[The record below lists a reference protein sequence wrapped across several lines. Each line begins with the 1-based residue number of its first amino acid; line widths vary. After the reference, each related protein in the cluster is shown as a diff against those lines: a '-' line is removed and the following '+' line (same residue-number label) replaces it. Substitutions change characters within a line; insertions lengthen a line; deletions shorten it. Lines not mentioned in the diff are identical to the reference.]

1 MLIHPGRVATPS
13 CDAPLAGSGP
23 WLPRAAPRMKHLRVR
38 RTSPLGLALLAVAA
52 LVTAGCHPRARG
64 RRAGHAQRDPALGT
78 LDRVGASP
86 GELGEDLAYARA
98 LLDGRLA
105 ATPPAHA
112 RRAAPRRAF
121 LTAFSP
127 GATPRVA
134 TALAPT
140 LGEAI
145 AISAQELRTLV
156 RVGGLDLASARLA
169 LDVAVGRS
177 NVGSAALGSSMSA
190 PPSLAALGAGGF
202 AISCADARLG
212 YVLPGELVTRGLIG
226 DEDGEPVLE
235 RARFDALLGARL
247 AGTSAGCRR
256 LRLATASVVEAS
268 ADAAHAGFVPLVRG
282 RPPRPAPASLDAA
295 MLSRRLR
302 LGADYLTRALGDD
315 GRFVYLYDPRR
326 DAPVDDDYNVI
337 RHAGAADAL
346 FEAFEELGDPRHLA
360 AGERALGWLDAQLRA
375 RGAGDGAGAD
385 AGDAAREIAWLPSDS
400 NALSP
405 IGGTGLALV
414 AIAKHAAVT
423 GPTRSTRELARMRAM
438 GNFLVR
444 QLAPDGHFEPFFESG
459 TPGPWSYVLYYHGE
473 AMLGLAR
480 LYAIDPDPRWLEA
493 LVRAAR
499 HRLATPY
506 EHPREA
512 GRDYWLAL
520 ALAELARATHDAAFS
535 ARAFTIAEASMRE
548 WDEDEA
554 DARDSGGAWSTAP
567 RCSPTATMSEALMA
581 TAALARHLGLDD
593 ARMLEHARRATSFV
607 LAAQLDEDGVYAAR
621 APRTALGG
629 VHGDPWT
636 DVVRIDD
643 VQHAMM
649 AMLGLLRVA
658 RDPAYGR

>member
-1 MLIHPGRVATPS
+1 
-13 CDAPLAGSGP
+13 
-23 WLPRAAPRMKHLRVR
+23 LPRAGARTKDLCVR
-38 RTSPLGLALLAVAA
+38 RPSPPDRARFSPAAPAALAA
-52 LVTAGCHPRARG
+52 LVLLGALVSGACHPRARG
-64 RRAGHAQRDPALGT
+64 RGAGHVRRDAALGT
-78 LDRVGASP
+78 LDRVGTSA

-98 LLDGRLA
+98 VLEGRND

-112 RRAAPRRAF
+112 RRPAPRRAF
-121 LTAFSP
+121 LSAFSA
-127 GATPRVA
+127 GAPPRVT

-140 LGEAI
+140 LGEAL
-145 AISAQELRTLV
+145 AISAQELRASV
-156 RVGGLDLASARLA
+156 RVGGLDTASVRLG
-169 LDVAVGRS
+169 LDVVVGRGQATPAS
-177 NVGSAALGSSMSA
+177 SAQEA
-190 PPSLAALGAGGF
+190 PSLASLGAGGF
-202 AISCADARLG
+202 AVACADARLG

-235 RARFDALLGARL
+235 RARFDALLTTRL
-247 AGTSAGCRR
+247 AGPSAGCRR
-256 LRLATASVVEAS
+256 LRLATTSVVEAGATRPS
-268 ADAAHAGFVPLVRG
+268 GGAVVPLVRG
-282 RPPRPAPASLDAA
+282 RPPRPPPASLDAP
-295 MLSRRLR
+295 LLTRRVR
-302 LGADYLTRALGDD
+302 LGADYLARALGAD

-346 FEAFEELGDPRHLA
+346 FEAYEELGDARHLA
-360 AGERALGWLDAQLRA
+360 AGERALGWLDDQLRA
-375 RGAGDGAGAD
+375 RGAGAD
-385 AGDAAREIAWLPSDS
+385 AADEIAWLPSES

-414 AIAKHAAVT
+414 AFAKHAAVT
-423 GPTRSTRELARMRAM
+423 RSTRYLARMRAM

-444 QLAPDGHFEPFFESG
+444 QLAPDGHFEPFFEG
-459 TPGPWSYVLYYHGE
+459 GAPRPWSYVLYYHGE
-473 AMLGLAR
+473 AMLGLMR
-480 LYAIDPDPRWLEA
+480 LYALDRDPRWLDA

-520 ALAELARATHDAAFS
+520 SLAELSRATHDAAFS

-554 DARDSGGAWSTAP
+554 DVRESGGAWSTAP
-567 RCSPTATMSEALMA
+567 RCSPTATMSEALTA
-581 TAALARHLGLDD
+581 TIALARHLGLEES
-593 ARMLEHARRATSFV
+593 RMLEHARRATSFV
-607 LAAQLDEDGVYAAR
+607 LGAQLDEDGVYAAR
-621 APRTALGG
+621 APNTALGG

-649 AMLGLLRVA
+649 AMLGLLRAV
-658 RDPAYGR
+658 RDPSFGRAGSPSPLGVAPLAGP

>member
-1 MLIHPGRVATPS
+1 
-13 CDAPLAGSGP
+13 
-23 WLPRAAPRMKHLRVR
+23 LPRAVAHTKNLRVR
-38 RTSPLGLALLAVAA
+38 RTSPLLFATLA
-52 LVTAGCHPRARG
+52 LVTFGASACHHGRG
-64 RRAGHAQRDPALGT
+64 HRVGHVQRDAALGT
-78 LDRVGASP
+78 LDRAGTSA

-98 LLDGRLA
+98 VLEGGA
-105 ATPPAHA
+105 TATPPAHA
-112 RRAAPRRAF
+112 RRPVPRRAF
-121 LTAFSP
+121 LTAFFE

-134 TALAPT
+134 TALAPS

-145 AISAQELRTLV
+145 AMSAQELRASV
-156 RVGGLDLASARLA
+156 RVAGLDVASARLT

-177 NVGSAALGSSMSA
+177 QAAPASAGA
-190 PPSLAALGAGGF
+190 PAHGIPSLAGLGAGGF
-202 AISCADARLG
+202 AIACADARLG

-226 DEDGEPVLE
+226 DDDGEPVLE
-235 RARFDALLGARL
+235 RERFDALLATRL
-247 AGTSAGCRR
+247 AGPSAGCRR
-256 LRLATASVVEAS
+256 LHLATASVVEAGGE
-268 ADAAHAGFVPLVRG
+268 AKRRAAVPLVRG
-282 RPPRPAPASLDAA
+282 RPPRPSPESLDVP
-295 MLSRRLR
+295 LLTRRVR
-302 LGADYLTRALGDD
+302 LGADYLARALGED

-346 FEAFEELGDPRHLA
+346 FEAYEELGDPRHLA
-360 AGERALGWLDAQLRA
+360 AGERAIAWLDAQLRA
-375 RGAGDGAGAD
+375 RGEGGDTAGAAD
-385 AGDAAREIAWLPSDS
+385 AIAWLPSDS

-414 AIAKHAAVT
+414 ALAKHAAVT
-423 GPTRSTRELARMRAM
+423 RSTRYLARMRAM

-444 QLAPDGHFEPFFESG
+444 QLAPDGHFEPFFEGG

-473 AMLGLAR
+473 AMLGLMR
-480 LYAIDPDPRWLEA
+480 LYALDRDPRWLDA

-520 ALAELARATHDAAFS
+520 SLAELARATHDAAFS

-554 DARDSGGAWSTAP
+554 DVRESGGAWSTAP
-567 RCSPTATMSEALMA
+567 RCSPTATMSEALTS

-593 ARMLEHARRATSFV
+593 ARMLAHARRATSFV

-621 APRTALGG
+621 APKTALGG

-649 AMLGLLRVA
+649 AMIGLLGVT

>member
-1 MLIHPGRVATPS
+1 M
-13 CDAPLAGSGP
+13 
-23 WLPRAAPRMKHLRVR
+23 PRADARTKDLRVR
-38 RTSPLGLALLAVAA
+38 RTSPGLWTLARLTRRTSVTLGVLVAFVALGAF
-52 LVTAGCHPRARG
+52 GCHPRSRG
-64 RRAGHAQRDPALGT
+64 RRARHVQRDAALGT
-78 LDRVGASP
+78 LDRAGTST

-98 LLDGRLA
+98 VLDGRSF

-112 RRAAPRRAF
+112 RRPAPRRAF
-121 LTAFSP
+121 LTAFFE

-145 AISAQELRTLV
+145 AISAQELRTSV
-156 RVGGLDLASARLA
+156 RVAGLDATSARLA
-169 LDVAVGRS
+169 LDVVVAR
-177 NVGSAALGSSMSA
+177 SAAA
-190 PPSLAALGAGGF
+190 PASPASPASPELSLAGLGAGGY
-202 AISCADARLG
+202 AIACADARLG
-212 YVLPGELVTRGLIG
+212 YVLPAELVTRGLIG
-226 DEDGEPVLE
+226 DDDGEPVLRGE
-235 RARFDALLGARL
+235 RFAALTALRL
-247 AGTSAGCRR
+247 RGPSEGCRR
-256 LRLATASVVEAS
+256 LRISTVAAVEGATPAARAAVVS
-268 ADAAHAGFVPLVRG
+268 LVRG
-282 RPPRPAPASLDAA
+282 RPPRPPPASLDAPL
-295 MLSRRLR
+295 LSRRVR
-302 LGADYLTRALGDD
+302 LGADYLARALGED

-326 DAPVDDDYNVI
+326 DAPIDDDYNVI

-360 AGERALGWLDAQLRA
+360 AGERALSWLDAQLRA
-375 RGAGDGAGAD
+375 RGTPGAPAPD
-385 AGDAAREIAWLPSDS
+385 DAAGEIAWLPSES

-414 AIAKHAAVT
+414 ALAKHAAVT
-423 GPTRSTRELARMRAM
+423 RSTRHLARMRAM

-444 QLAPDGHFEPFFESG
+444 QLAEDGHFEPFFERG
-459 TPGPWSYVLYYHGE
+459 AKEPWSYVLYYHGE
-473 AMLGLAR
+473 AMLGLMR
-480 LYAIDPDPRWLEA
+480 LYQLDRDPRWLDA

-520 ALAELARATHDAAFS
+520 SLAELARETHDAAFS
-535 ARAFTIAEASMRE
+535 ARAFTIADTSMRE

-554 DARDSGGAWSTAP
+554 DVRESGGAWATAP
-567 RCSPTATMSEALMA
+567 RASPTATMSEALTA

-621 APRTALGG
+621 APHTALGG

-649 AMLGLLRVA
+649 AMIGLLRVV